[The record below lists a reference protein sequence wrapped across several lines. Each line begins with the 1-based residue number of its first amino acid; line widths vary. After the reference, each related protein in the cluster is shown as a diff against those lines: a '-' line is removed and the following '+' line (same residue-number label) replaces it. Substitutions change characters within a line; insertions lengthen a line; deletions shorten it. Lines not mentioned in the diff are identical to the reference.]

1 MKIKVSSDE
10 LADVISKE
18 ITEYSQEVT
27 EALKE
32 NITEVANETQSRL
45 KLTSPKRTGKYAKGW
60 KIKKVYENKFDIR
73 FVLFNTRY
81 QLTHLLEFGHAKQ
94 NGGRTRDFPHIGP
107 AEEAATQSLTDRMKK
122 L

>member
-1 MKIKVSSDE
+1 MKVKVSSNE

-18 ITEYSQEVT
+18 IANYSQEAT

-32 NITEVANETQSRL
+32 NIEEVANETVTRL

-60 KIKKVYENKFDIR
+60 KLKKVYENKFDIR
-73 FVLFNTRY
+73 FILHNTRY
-81 QLTHLLEFGHAKQ
+81 QLTHLLEFGHAKR

-107 AEEAATQSLTDRMKK
+107 AEEAATKSLEDRMKK